1 MPLTP
6 GSPANS
12 VWALGTLSPGSQ
24 PPAYRLVQH
33 GSDANSY
40 GAVTSFT
47 LTSCPTNCTA
57 LTGAA
62 AAPPAPPAA
71 AGVKGP
77 LPLLGGGG
85 ALYWTLDATAVTL
98 TFRASQPCGWAALG
112 IGSGMVGGF
121 AYLAWEQPGGAGLR
135 VDSYSMGG
143 LSASAVSK
151 VGPQPGM
158 AANASKD
165 ASGVLTLSVTRPL
178 AGGAGAPSI
187 DPSGVPLI
195 YALGNSWGDP
205 PNDGQI
211 HFAQS
216 SVSTAVNLKTGEAHA
231 GAATAVPKTLIAHG
245 VLMACC
251 YAAFMPLTA
260 YMSRYAKR
268 GLFRRGS
275 AWFDAHRAVAYL
287 SLATAA
293 AGVAC
298 SLALQKQSKGSV
310 KLFSTHSQLG
320 VAALALLLAQ
330 PLLALPRPKPGARFR
345 AAWAASHRVGALAAF
360 AVGVA
365 AMFTGIALSRT
376 GYGVQISG
384 QLQRSLIVW
393 LAGIGGYV
401 ALREVDSG
409 ATALRV
415 LLAKPEAANGDLPST
430 SNGDLPSD
438 ATVPPADVTPPA
450 RRERGWAVLLAVWVA
465 IVALFAVLLAAGE
478 IAPSTS
484 DSAVSLTGP
493 SPPAAPPASPP
504 PAPVLVSLNLSSS
517 QTAAASAIA
526 ARFPRCTGL
535 QPFEL
540 LRLGDGW
547 CDAGAPYNTA
557 DCGFDGGD
565 CCRLDS
571 AIYDCLDPAWPNANR
586 SSVKGLAGLASAPT
600 NPRYSNPG
608 ANRQLSTQQLVGSF
622 NNMYE
627 FTTSKDVLPR
637 ITPAATSFLSLNNS
651 GWTVTVDGAVANPL
665 TLHVVDFI
673 SLFALEE
680 RVYRHR
686 CVETWAI
693 VVPWIGFPLRKLLS
707 IVQPLPSAQF
717 IRFETALNATAMP
730 GQSAP
735 FGSVPW
741 PYVEGITVR
750 EAWNDLM
757 FISVGAFRAP
767 LLPQNGAPIRL
778 TLPHKYGLKSI
789 KSLVKI
795 SFVNQQPVGWWQQI
809 APAEYGFWGVV
820 NPAFPHPRWSQAT
833 ETALVTSPSGNR
845 VPTIAYNGYGNET
858 AHLYGTTRDY
868 FY

>member
-1 MPLTP
+1 MVRHCCIAIPLRDVQTHCLTSGNHTSKFTGTVPLTP
-6 GSPANS
+6 GSPANY
-12 VWALGTLSPGSQ
+12 VWALGALSPGSQ

-40 GAVTSFT
+40 GSITAFT
-47 LTSCPTNCTA
+47 LASCPTNCTA

-85 ALYWTLDATAVTL
+85 ALYWALNATAVTL
-98 TFRASQPCGWAALG
+98 TFRASQPCGMAALG

-135 VDSYSMGG
+135 VDSYSMSG
-143 LSASAVSK
+143 LAASAVSK

-158 AANASKD
+158 SANASKD

-178 AGGAGAPSI
+178 AGGAGAPTI
-187 DPSGVPLI
+187 DPAGVPLI
-195 YALGNSWGDP
+195 WALGSIWGDP

-231 GAATAVPKTLIAHG
+231 GAAAAVPKTLIAHG

-251 YAAFMPLTA
+251 FAAFMPLTA

-298 SLALQKQSKGSV
+298 SLALQKESKGSV
-310 KLFSTHSQLG
+310 KLFSLHSQLG

-345 AAWAASHRVGALAAF
+345 AAWAASHRVGAVAAF

-365 AMFTGIALSRT
+365 ALFTGIALSRT

-384 QLQRSLIVW
+384 QLQRALIVW

-401 ALREVDSG
+401 ALRELESG
-409 ATALRV
+409 ASALCV
-415 LLAKPEAANGDLPST
+415 LLAKPSDHPGDSEAANGDLPRA
-430 SNGDLPSD
+430 
-438 ATVPPADVTPPA
+438 ATAPPATPPA
-450 RRERGWAVLLAVWVA
+450 RRERSWAMLLAVWVA
-465 IVALFAVLLAAGE
+465 IVAMFTVLLAAGE
-478 IAPSTS
+478 IAPSTAVAAS
-484 DSAVSLTGP
+484 VSLAGP
-493 SPPAAPPASPP
+493 PPPASPP
-504 PAPVLVSLNLSSS
+504 PAPVLASLNVSNA
-517 QTAAASAIA
+517 QTLTASAIA
-526 ARFPRCTGL
+526 TRFPRCTGL

-565 CCRLDS
+565 CCRLAS
-571 AIYDCLDPAWPNANR
+571 AIYDCLDPASPNVNQ

-600 NPRYSNPG
+600 NPRYSDPG

-622 NNMYE
+622 NNM
-627 FTTSKDVLPR
+627 V
-637 ITPAATSFLSLNNS
+637 
-651 GWTVTVDGAVANPL
+651 
-665 TLHVVDFI
+665 
-673 SLFALEE
+673 
-680 RVYRHR
+680 R
-686 CVETWAI
+686 CVHRPPDSHRRRADLS
-693 VVPWIGFPLRKLLS
+693 PL
-707 IVQPLPSAQF
+707 
-717 IRFETALNATAMP
+717 
-730 GQSAP
+730 
-735 FGSVPW
+735 
-741 PYVEGITVR
+741 
-750 EAWNDLM
+750 
-757 FISVGAFRAP
+757 
-767 LLPQNGAPIRL
+767 
-778 TLPHKYGLKSI
+778 
-789 KSLVKI
+789 
-795 SFVNQQPVGWWQQI
+795 
-809 APAEYGFWGVV
+809 
-820 NPAFPHPRWSQAT
+820 
-833 ETALVTSPSGNR
+833 
-845 VPTIAYNGYGNET
+845 
-858 AHLYGTTRDY
+858 
-868 FY
+868 